1 MKLEFNEKYEEL
13 AIEWQYQMILLLKK
27 SLEKY
32 KIEKRTA
39 KEIVGEFVFDF
50 AMFHD
55 QHEIRMNGKSY
66 NPVICF
72 DDFEGSLVSTDE
84 GFELH
89 DYAFGSTDE
98 AFED

>member
-1 MKLEFNEKYEEL
+1 MKLVFNEACEEM

-32 KIEKRTA
+32 KIAKGTA

-50 AMFHD
+50 AMLHD
-55 QHEIRMNGKSY
+55 QHEIRINGKSY

-72 DDFEGSLVSTDE
+72 DDFDGNLISTDE
-84 GFELH
+84 GFDLH